1 MAASAYKG
9 LTIRIG
15 ADTTKLTSALRG
27 VNSAI
32 YKTQSEFRKL
42 SKAAKLDPG
51 NNKVIS
57 AQMGAVAN
65 MAVDS
70 ALKME
75 RLKKSIAEVGST
87 SSKSDPSMTIGQL
100 ADATENAALDAEMA
114 KERYN
119 SLTAEI
125 ERVSDSIKD
134 LSGIDPSE
142 AVRASSSEWERAKEA
157 ILDWAHAAE
166 NEGTVARW
174 EEKNH
179 TSIESTINDLEHLR
193 DTWVEASNEFDD
205 ASLVQSLHNARVELT
220 AEEATLNS
228 LGRQLAEL
236 DTKSNFG
243 KSFGDLDDQL
253 KVISSAADTANDRLQ
268 RMNNAVNM
276 KPGNIGLIV
285 ERAKALA
292 DATEVARAKSQAL
305 QEKINSYKANGVDKI
320 SKSIGNVSL
329 EFEKSKK
336 AFSDA
341 ATETAK
347 LEGELVDAKRQYT
360 ALVETGKGD
369 GLQGKI
375 NAAARRVEILE
386 HDLKDAKRARE
397 EAFDRFDTAKMCKEL
412 QEAETEVK
420 ELETSTKSLAD
431 SMDTNLS
438 VAAVHAA
445 AQIGQLMREAGQHI
459 MDSANDV
466 DAAYRDMRKT
476 VEGTE
481 EQYKA
486 LYDAAMEY
494 SQTHVTSAD
503 TMLEME
509 ALAGQVGITADALQ
523 NFSEVAAN
531 LDVATDIDAE
541 DIALKMGQM
550 VNVMSDL
557 NENNVRGF
565 ADALVDLG
573 NKMPAQESAIM
584 QIAQRLSS
592 VGDVAGF
599 TTPQV
604 VGWAAAIASTG
615 QRSEAAATGISTTI
629 TSIQSA
635 VSKGG
640 EELDAFA
647 KVVGK
652 SADEFKR
659 EWGKN
664 ASKVLEEFIAKL
676 QDLGPEAI
684 AQLEDL
690 GIEGVRQTQTL
701 LGLAKT
707 VKNVGKAINISE
719 GAWNGYINGTSG
731 IGAAA
736 QEAQRKAEGFSG
748 SLAKMQNSLQ
758 VMWASLGPALKP
770 VIDDIA
776 SGIQS
781 LTEWFNKLDDSTKTT
796 IVSVG
801 AAFAAFAI
809 GEPIIGALIGNIQK
823 LAGSAITK
831 AIAAFI
837 TAKKEVGKLNDAFLM
852 AKVTPLGLSDALAKT
867 GSSAAGFAKK
877 ATSLGTAFMSLAS
890 SGVLAA
896 GAIGAV
902 ALAVGAYYIKKF
914 NDAKKRTEA
923 FNGVIDGIKGTTSDL
938 HRELLYGK
946 DTVEDYGKSWSGA
959 GTDIDEFIK
968 SQQEHV
974 DAMNQTRD
982 ESTTT
987 IGMLQQY
994 KDIIDECAGA
1004 GEVSAEKQGQLEW
1017 ALKGL
1022 EEATGNAYSAS
1033 DILAGSMKDEEGN
1046 AIDLK
1051 KAIDD
1056 LIQAKKK
1063 ESQINA
1069 LTEMR
1074 TEAVKGQMEAKKA
1087 IDETAKAYQDY
1098 AQIVKD
1104 AHAQVTGHE
1113 MTDKEL
1119 RDYALTSNNDDAKHL
1134 RELLGAM
1141 DEATKTSVAYSEEI
1155 ATIDRELGYL
1165 SDSVDHEREGIMR
1178 TDEVMKASLDNVG
1191 ITGDK
1196 VRELAEQIM
1205 LAGVSADDF
1214 ASIASEDFAL
1224 MAEQSGGDIQKLT
1237 DLIANYN
1244 AEEFEDK
1251 YGHLSVDGYGNVV
1264 DAVGTI
1270 YEWNGTEFVPKFTT
1284 IEVEGE
1290 EQAEQAAKNV
1300 AKAQDDIPKKTD
1312 SKVNIET
1319 KGTDKVK
1326 EGKKAIDDVP
1336 KKRDAKLMFSVFGKK
1351 TVEEAN
1357 RVFKSVKDRT
1367 VTLTYHTKKTGGPTP
1382 AESATGAY
1390 IPYNKIPKHAAGI
1403 FTQPT
1408 LTNIGWVGEDGAE
1421 LYSGNSLVP
1430 LTNRKYSMPY
1440 INDISDAVAKKL
1452 GGSMNNAPQIS
1463 VVVNGVSSPEETA
1476 RAITNALNLTL

>member
-32 YKTQSEFRKL
+32 YKTQTEFRKL
-42 SKAAKLDPG
+42 SRAAKLDPG

-65 MAVDS
+65 MAVDG
-70 ALKME
+70 ALKMD
-75 RLKKSIAEVGST
+75 RLKKSIAEVGET
-87 SSKSDPSMTIGQL
+87 TSKSNPSMTIGQL
-100 ADATENAALDAEMA
+100 ADATENAALDAELA
-114 KERYN
+114 KEHYN
-119 SLTAEI
+119 ALTAEI
-125 ERVSDSIKD
+125 ERVSDSLTN
-134 LSGIDPSE
+134 LSGIDPST
-142 AVRASSSEWERAKEA
+142 AVRQSSSEWERAKKA

-166 NEGTVARW
+166 NADEVKAW
-174 EEKNH
+174 EEQNH
-179 TSIESTINDLEHLR
+179 TSVENTIRDLENLR
-193 DTWVEASNEFDD
+193 ESWTKASNEFDD
-205 ASLVQSLHNARVELT
+205 KSLVQSIHNARVELT
-220 AEEATLNS
+220 TTEATVNS

-236 DTKSNFG
+236 DTKSNLG
-243 KSFGDLDDQL
+243 KSFGSLDDEL
-253 KVISSAADTANDRLQ
+253 KVISSAADMANDRLQ

-305 QEKINSYKANGVDKI
+305 QEKINNYKASGVDKI
-320 SKSIGNVSL
+320 AKSIGNIPL
-329 EFEKSKK
+329 EFERSKK
-336 AFSDA
+336 AFSDS
-341 ATETAK
+341 ATEVAK
-347 LEGELVDAKRQYT
+347 LEGELRDAKAEYKNLT
-360 ALVETGKGD
+360 EVGGSNALQSD
-369 GLQGKI
+369 I
-375 NAAARRVEILE
+375 DAAARKVDDLE
-386 HDLKDAKRARE
+386 KKFEEAKRVRE
-397 EAFDRFDTAKMCKEL
+397 QAFDRFDTAKMCKEL

-557 NENNVRGF
+557 NEDNVRGF

-599 TTPQV
+599 TTPEV

-640 EELDAFA
+640 EELESFA
-647 KVVGK
+647 KVVDM
-652 SADEFKR
+652 SADEFKKA
-659 EWGKN
+659 WGDN
-664 ASKVLEEFIAKL
+664 ASDVLKEFMIAL

-707 VKNVGKAINISE
+707 VDNVDKALNISN
-719 GAWNGYINGTSG
+719 GAWDGYINGTSG

-736 QEAQRKAEGFSG
+736 EEAQKKADGFSG

-770 VIDDIA
+770 VIDDIT

-809 GEPIIGALIGNIQK
+809 AEPIIGALIGNLQR
-823 LAGSAITK
+823 LAGSAISK
-831 AIAAFI
+831 AIAGFI
-837 TAKKEVGKLNDAFLM
+837 TAKKEVGKLGNAFSLM
-852 AKVTPLGLSDALAKT
+852 KSQPMALGDALTKS
-867 GSSAAGFAKK
+867 GSAAGKFATK

-890 SGVLAA
+890 SGLLAKL
-896 GAIGAV
+896 AV
-902 ALAVGAYYIKKF
+902 GGLALAVGIYYIKKF
-914 NDAKKRTEA
+914 HDAKKHTED
-923 FNGVIDGIKGTTSDL
+923 FNAVIDGIKGTTSDL

-959 GTDIDEFIK
+959 GADIDEFIK

-1033 DILAGSMKDEEGN
+1033 DILAGTMKDEEGN

-1056 LIQAKKK
+1056 LIEAKKK

-1087 IDETAKAYQDY
+1087 IDETTKAYQDY
-1098 AQIVKD
+1098 AQVVKD

-1119 RDYALTSNNDDAKHL
+1119 RDYALTSNRDDAKHL
-1134 RELLGAM
+1134 RELLGVM
-1141 DEATKTSVAYSEEI
+1141 DEATQTSVAYSEEI
-1155 ATIDRELGYL
+1155 ANIDRELGYL

-1178 TDEVMKASLDNVG
+1178 TDEVMKTSLDSVG

-1237 DLIANYN
+1237 DLIVNYN

-1270 YEWNGTEFVPKFTT
+1270 YEWNGTEFVPKYTT

-1403 FTQPT
+1403 FTRPT